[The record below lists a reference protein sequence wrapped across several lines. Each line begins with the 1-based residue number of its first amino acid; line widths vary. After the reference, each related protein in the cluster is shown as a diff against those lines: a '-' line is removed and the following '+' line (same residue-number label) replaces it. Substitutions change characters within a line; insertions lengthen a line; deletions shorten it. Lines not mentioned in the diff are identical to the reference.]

1 MLLLALQGT
10 VKPQYRSCFVQES
23 MAKQLIL
30 ILEMLETL
38 AQSRTQVMQSIAELK
53 QLFEL
58 FAKIC
63 KLLGIE
69 VHQHLFSRG
78 WKHRDSHAR

>member
-1 MLLLALQGT
+1 MLLLALKRT

-58 FAKIC
+58 FAKIF
-63 KLLGIE
+63 KLSGIE
-69 VHQHLFSRG
+69 VH
-78 WKHRDSHAR
+78 